1 MSRVQISLSL
11 YIKVIM
17 YLKGFFNFF
26 CFLLAFSSFF
36 VISSKNTIQSIISLI
51 VCFIASSFLLL
62 TLNCEFFAFLFL
74 IVYVGA
80 IAVLFLFVLMMLEIK
95 HLNKENNFF
104 YLIISLIVPISFF
117 IIALPFVRSFFLTNP
132 YFFSDTLEANGKV
145 FDHRSFKSFYL
156 EDLFS
161 EVEMLGQLLYTKYA
175 LQFLFTG
182 LILTLAVLCVGVLTI
197 NQKANSY
204 RLKS

>member
-1 MSRVQISLSL
+1 
-11 YIKVIM
+11 M

-26 CFLLAFSSFF
+26 CFLLALSSFF

-51 VCFIASSFLLL
+51 VCFIVSSFLLL

-80 IAVLFLFVLMMLEIK
+80 IAVLFLFVLMMLELK

-117 IIALPFVRSFFLTNP
+117 IIALPLVRSYFLTNP
-132 YFFSDTLEANGKV
+132 YFFSDTFEANGKV
-145 FDHRSFKSFYL
+145 FGYRSFKSFYL

-197 NQKANSY
+197 NQKGNIY
-204 RLKS
+204 RLES